1 MPEKKLHIHEIFLS
15 IQGESSKAGLPC
27 VFVRLR
33 GCPLRC
39 NYCDT
44 SYAFSDGE
52 GMLIEEIITKVQSYA
67 CELVEI
73 TGGEPLIQANVH
85 PLMESLCDL
94 GYEVMIETSGQQQID
109 ACDPRVKRIVDI
121 KTPNSGAADSFLAS
135 NYEELRLSDEVK
147 FVITDREDFD
157 WSIAIVKDHALLDT
171 VCAVHFSPV
180 MFQEANNCIKGCDAL
195 LPESLANWILE
206 SRSNV
211 RLHLQLHRYIWDPN
225 ARGV

>member
-1 MPEKKLHIHEIFLS
+1 MREKKLHIHEIFFS
-15 IQGESSKAGLPC
+15 IQGESSKVGLPC

-39 NYCDT
+39 RYCDT

-52 GMLIEEIITKVQSYA
+52 GITLAEIIVKVQSYA
-67 CELVEI
+67 CKLVEI
-73 TGGEPLIQANVH
+73 TGGEPLIQSNVH

-135 NYEELRLSDEVK
+135 NYGELRLSDEVK
-147 FVITDREDFD
+147 FVITDKEDFD
-157 WSIAIVKDHALLDT
+157 WSLSIVNQHALLDT

-180 MFQEANNCIKGCDAL
+180 MFQEPNNCIKGCDAL
-195 LPESLANWILE
+195 SPETLASWILE
-206 SRSNV
+206 SGSNV
-211 RLHLQLHRYIWDPN
+211 RLHLQLHRYVWDPN